1 MSFFTQ
7 IYNFISSSLELDHNE
22 EFFSEVETEWQIESG
37 NFEENEN
44 LEILQKSESQ
54 AKMKETLDQAARI
67 MPEMSTKSH
76 ILSDDQVKLEKIGK
90 LFFFEISVVIVNV
103 TGWLCQIDIISFLV
117 YFCCHFRHNC
127 MSMSVMT
134 CQCQYY
140 CQCQELH

>member
-76 ILSDDQVKLEKIGK
+76 ILSDDQVKLEKIEN
-90 LFFFEISVVIVNV
+90 LFF
-103 TGWLCQIDIISFLV
+103 
-117 YFCCHFRHNC
+117 
-127 MSMSVMT
+127 
-134 CQCQYY
+134 
-140 CQCQELH
+140 